1 MTSQGDLLSRETGG
15 KLKKKKQKNPFKILL
30 FFNYSSSVPPIIHYI
45 IMITLFTFY
54 YLLHLLLQQLFRTLC
69 LKNLLYC
76 VFIPINIFLKIHTN
90 VLENCYIF

>member
-15 KLKKKKQKNPFKILL
+15 KLKKKQKEKIPFQNVIIFLIILL
-30 FFNYSSSVPPIIHYI
+30 LYPNHI

-54 YLLHLLLQQLFRTLC
+54 YLLLLLLQQLFRTLC

-76 VFIPINIFLKIHTN
+76 VFVPINIF
-90 VLENCYIF
+90 